1 MFVGCVAHNGASGG
15 CNSVG
20 GSPVALI
27 VPILYEVFGS
37 DVVAEPEDVE
47 TLQDAT
53 AEFSAHDVL
62 VVGTHKWN
70 TGVVSEQRGKD
81 WDALYYD
88 KVPNLEKAL
97 KA

>member
-1 MFVGCVAHNGASGG
+1 VCQYELGYIGG
-15 CNSVG
+15 NIEDCLR
-20 GSPVALI
+20 SPVV

-37 DVVAEPEDVE
+37 DVVAEPEDAE

-62 VVGTHKWN
+62 VVGTPMWN
-70 TGVVSEQRGKD
+70 TGVDSEQRGKD

-88 KVPNLEKAL
+88 KVPNVKEVL